1 MAISTACGAVFL
13 DRDGTINGMVFKP
26 EFGLVDS
33 PQKPDEFQ
41 LLPGVGEAI
50 RLINEMGL
58 PAVVVSNQ
66 PGVAKGKYSLPILE
80 AVTAKMYHQ
89 LSGSGARLD
98 AVYYC
103 LHHPEAEVEDYRF
116 ICDCR
121 KPKSG
126 LLRRAAEE
134 LSIDLEASYMIGDG
148 LTDVLAGKA
157 VGCTTI
163 FVGNRKCEICGMME
177 ELEAW
182 PDFIASSL
190 LEAVTIINRR
200 HVGQNTKKYKFY
212 K

>member
-1 MAISTACGAVFL
+1 VFL
-13 DRDGTINGMVFKP
+13 DRDGTINGMVYNP

-33 PQKPDEFQ
+33 PQNPDQFQ
-41 LLPGVGEAI
+41 LLPGVGESI
-50 RLINEMGL
+50 RLVNEMGFL
-58 PAVVVSNQ
+58 AVAVSNQ
-66 PGVAKGKYSLPILE
+66 PGIAKGKCTPAVLE
-80 AVTAKMYHQ
+80 AMTAKMHHQ

-103 LHHPEAEVEDYRF
+103 LHHPEAELEEYRL

-134 LSIDLEASYMIGDG
+134 LGIDLEASYMIGDG

-157 VGCTTI
+157 AGCTTI
-163 FVGNRKCEICGMME
+163 FLGNRKCEICGKME
-177 ELEAW
+177 ELGAW
-182 PDFIASSL
+182 PDFIVPSL
-190 LEAVTIINRR
+190 LEAVTVINRH
-200 HVGQNTKKYKFY
+200 HVGLDAKKYKFY